1 MSELSLSAEKIYLW
15 SDPSIRTRCDRPSI
29 TPYLCSEPGKRPA
42 VLVIP
47 GGGYGMVCETTEG
60 SPIAR
65 KFNELGFH
73 AFVLDYRTAPSR
85 WPEPQQ
91 DAMRAVKIIRGRA
104 DEWQI
109 DGEKVSVCG
118 FSAGAHL
125 AASLG
130 TLCGDL
136 DAGNGDGFDDI
147 SALPYAMILCY
158 GVLSLAE
165 WSHRGTCCNLLG
177 SNDAVLAEKY
187 SPASHVSAQTPPAFL
202 MHTICDQ
209 VVNFRNSMEFVNAMA
224 AVGRPCELMLNYWGM
239 HGMLLGKNTLDV
251 VKWPEQAVN
260 FLKTLDR
267 MAEDPEYI
275 ERYTNIYQGKML

>member
-29 TPYLCSEPGKRPA
+29 TPYLCSEPGIRPA
-42 VLVIP
+42 ILVIP

-85 WPEPQQ
+85 WPEPQL

-118 FSAGAHL
+118 FQPGRIWRLRWERCAVILMPETVMDS
-125 AASLG
+125 
-130 TLCGDL
+130 
-136 DAGNGDGFDDI
+136 
-147 SALPYAMILCY
+147 MIFQHC
-158 GVLSLAE
+158 
-165 WSHRGTCCNLLG
+165 
-177 SNDAVLAEKY
+177 
-187 SPASHVSAQTPPAFL
+187 
-202 MHTICDQ
+202 
-209 VVNFRNSMEFVNAMA
+209 
-224 AVGRPCELMLNYWGM
+224 
-239 HGMLLGKNTLDV
+239 
-251 VKWPEQAVN
+251 
-260 FLKTLDR
+260 R
-267 MAEDPEYI
+267 M
-275 ERYTNIYQGKML
+275 R